1 MQEPIDRIRRLMRE
15 RGLRQVDIANATGAS
30 KGAVSKWFSGTF
42 SPSSEYLVKIANI
55 LDTTPSYLLTGEGN
69 PTPTAPA
76 TTEAN
81 LPSLLE
87 SSSNSVIDLM
97 DNLRGLE
104 KQGELTPELV
114 SLLNAT
120 IDTFKKVKP
129 QTKPVSQV
137 DIAHLQNLADAEAKE
152 DGRDRQSD

>member
-1 MQEPIDRIRRLMRE
+1 MQTISDRINQRMNEL
-15 RGLRQVDIANATGAS
+15 GISQADIKRATGAGKATISSWVKGDTNPSGSYAS
-30 KGAVSKWFSGTF
+30 KLASCLKCTSDW
-42 SPSSEYLVKIANI
+42 
-55 LDTTPSYLLTGEGN
+55 LLTGEGN

-129 QTKPVSQV
+129 QT
-137 DIAHLQNLADAEAKE
+137 
-152 DGRDRQSD
+152 

>member
-1 MQEPIDRIRRLMRE
+1 MNTLGERLLKLRSEKKLSRE
-15 RGLRQVDIANATGAS
+15 ALGKKVGVTKTSIKNWEDDENFP
-30 KGAVSKWFSGTF
+30 KH
-42 SPSSEYLVKIANI
+42 EYLTALADFFGCEI
-55 LDTTPSYLLTGEGN
+55 SYLTDGEGN

-129 QTKPVSQV
+129 QT
-137 DIAHLQNLADAEAKE
+137 
-152 DGRDRQSD
+152 